1 MSAQPVKIKQPD
13 IITKGEFM
21 KSLFRPNNSLVEF
34 RNIDVKHDMTIG
46 EKAKEK

>member
-21 KSLFRPNNSLVEF
+21 KSLFRPKNSLVEF